1 MADPMK
7 IRATLQG
14 DVADVRVL
22 MAHPMETGQRK
33 DAAGKLV
40 PLHFIQTITAQLNGK
55 TVFSADVSQAVSRN
69 PVFAFKVKGAKA
81 GDKLS
86 HHLAGQQGRQAHRRG
101 GDRAPDPD
109 FEARGRRAPFDQW
122 RRER

>member
-7 IRATLQG
+7 IRASLQG

-33 DAAGKLV
+33 DAAGNVV

-55 TVFSADVSQAVSRN
+55 PVFAADISQAISRN

-86 HHLAGQQGRQAHRRG
+86 ITWTDNKGEKRTDEVTVG
-101 GDRAPDPD
+101 GS
-109 FEARGRRAPFDQW
+109 
-122 RRER
+122 